1 MSLGVRG
8 DPDPHRGRRRRHRQG
23 RPRERRL
30 LPADEVRA
38 EQALRADAGREGA
51 PEGRPASHFK
61 SQSQGIC
68 QYFWYRIPYKFP
80 NSLQNLDFLKTL
92 RSSLSVGVIEANL
105 RSQILIL
112 QHFSRSTRF
121 TNFCTAPFSKIQLK
135 RFKTVKRFAQMNK

>member
-1 MSLGVRG
+1 MCRFFNQICENKLENSKLPKILRFCKNYSLLYIIIHDYSFVSLGVRG

-68 QYFWYRIPYKFP
+68 R
-80 NSLQNLDFLKTL
+80 
-92 RSSLSVGVIEANL
+92 
-105 RSQILIL
+105 
-112 QHFSRSTRF
+112 
-121 TNFCTAPFSKIQLK
+121 
-135 RFKTVKRFAQMNK
+135 